1 MNLRNS
7 KNIGKSQN
15 FPLLGIKFAIRNHG
29 SKKRAWNILKKW
41 NGVKDK
47 SMIAY
52 EFYWHDE
59 NGEAHLLG
67 ILPERRKGP
76 QRITEESIMKW
87 GNLIL
92 GNQADIGSIYF
103 VWVEV

>member
-1 MNLRNS
+1 LR
-7 KNIGKSQN
+7 
-15 FPLLGIKFAIRNHG
+15 
-29 SKKRAWNILKKW
+29 KW

-59 NGEAHLLG
+59 GGEAHLLG
-67 ILPERRKGP
+67 ILPERRKNP
-76 QRITEESIMKW
+76 QRITEQSIMKW

-92 GNQADIGSIYF
+92 GNQANIGSIYF
-103 VWVEV
+103 VRVEV